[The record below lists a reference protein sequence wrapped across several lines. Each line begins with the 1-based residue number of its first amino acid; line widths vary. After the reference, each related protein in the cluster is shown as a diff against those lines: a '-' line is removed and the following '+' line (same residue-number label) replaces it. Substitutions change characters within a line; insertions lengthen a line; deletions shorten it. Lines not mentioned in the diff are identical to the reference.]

1 MVMQTPKRNDF
12 QRRGRCPGPV
22 FLVVIGLL
30 MAGLTGCYNPKEEK
44 LNMMMAESHVIRTPA
59 AQDVEDFNRQLL
71 AGAEISTDPGDLLL
85 GTGDLL
91 QVEVFEAK
99 ELAAKV
105 RVSSRGYITLPLVG
119 PVEVKGLS
127 AREAEVRIEELYREK
142 YIKDPH
148 VNVFVEEHYSQR
160 VTLVGELKNP
170 GTFDYP
176 SKMRLLDV
184 LSLAGGLNEKAG
196 RTAQIRRMG
205 QTSETSN
212 TIIVDLDRMLHKGQ
226 SELNIQING
235 GDIIFVPAAG
245 NYFIS
250 GAVLKPGA
258 YPIKDQVFLL
268 EAISTAGGFKSYADP
283 DDVVVI
289 RHTQD
294 GERQVLEL
302 DLDDPGVQQMEI
314 RDRDVIIAKSSA
326 WGKFVTGFGI
336 NIGVPG
342 VGGFGYQDPER

>member
-1 MVMQTPKRNDF
+1 MAFGHPKGLIPLFFTEMWERF
-12 QRRGRCPGPV
+12 SYYGMRAI
-22 FLVVIGLL
+22 LVVFMTQYL
-30 MAGLTGCYNPKEEK
+30 MG
-44 LNMMMAESHVIRTPA
+44 
-59 AQDVEDFNRQLL
+59 
-71 AGAEISTDPGDLLL
+71 
-85 GTGDLL
+85 
-91 QVEVFEAK
+91 
-99 ELAAKV
+99 
-105 RVSSRGYITLPLVG
+105 SSGV
-119 PVEVKGLS
+119 
-127 AREAEVRIEELYREK
+127 
-142 YIKDPH
+142 
-148 VNVFVEEHYSQR
+148 
-160 VTLVGELKNP
+160 
-170 GTFDYP
+170 
-176 SKMRLLDV
+176 LDV
-184 LSLAGGLNEKAG
+184 LGEYQPNLIVVSGGNGQLNASNA
-196 RTAQIRRMG
+196 RA
-205 QTSETSN
+205 SDN
-212 TIIVDLDRMLHKGQ
+212 TIIVDLDRMLRRGQ
-226 SELNIQING
+226 NELNIQING

-268 EAISTAGGFKSYADP
+268 EAISTAGGFRAYADP

-342 VGGFGYQDPER
+342 VGGFGYHDPER

>member
-1 MVMQTPKRNDF
+1 MVMRAHKRNDLF
-12 QRRGRCPGPV
+12 WKGRCPGPV

-30 MAGLTGCYNPKEEK
+30 MTALTGCTNPKEEK

-59 AQDVEDFNRQLL
+59 SQDVEDFNRQLL

-212 TIIVDLDRMLHKGQ
+212 TIIVDLDRMLRRGQ
-226 SELNIQING
+226 SELNVQING

-268 EAISTAGGFKSYADP
+268 EAISTAGGFRAYADP

-294 GERQVLEL
+294 GERQVMEL
-302 DLDDPGVQQMEI
+302 DLEDPEVQQMEI

-326 WGKFVTGFGI
+326 WGKFVSGFGI

-342 VGGFGYQDPER
+342 VGGFGYKDPEH

>member
-1 MVMQTPKRNDF
+1 
-12 QRRGRCPGPV
+12 
-22 FLVVIGLL
+22 
-30 MAGLTGCYNPKEEK
+30 
-44 LNMMMAESHVIRTPA
+44 MMMAESHVLRTPA
-59 AQDVEDFNRQLL
+59 SQDVEEFNRELL
-71 AGAEISTDPGDLLL
+71 AGAQVNTDPGDLLL

-105 RVSSRGYITLPLVG
+105 RISSRGYITLPLVG

-127 AREAEVRIEELYREK
+127 AREAEMRIEELYREK

-148 VNVFVEEHYSQR
+148 VSVFVEEHYSQR
-160 VTLVGELKNP
+160 VTLSGELKNP

-196 RTAQIRRMG
+196 RSAQIRRMG
-205 QTSETSN
+205 KTAETSN
-212 TIIVDLDRMLHKGQ
+212 TIIIDLDRMLRLGQ
-226 SELNIQING
+226 NELNLQING

-250 GAVLKPGA
+250 GAVKKPGA

-268 EAISTAGGFKSYADP
+268 EAISAAGGFMAYADP

-289 RHTQD
+289 RHTKD
-294 GERQVLEL
+294 GDRQVMEL
-302 DLDDPGVQQMEI
+302 DLDQPEVQELEI

-342 VGGFGYQDPER
+342 FGGFGYQDPER

>member
-1 MVMQTPKRNDF
+1 VA
-12 QRRGRCPGPV
+12 
-22 FLVVIGLL
+22 FLGTLVL
-30 MAGLTGCYNPKEEK
+30 LTGCYNPKEEK
-44 LNMMMAESHVIRTPA
+44 LNMMMAESHVMRSPHA
-59 AQDVEDFNRQLL
+59 KEAEAFNQELL
-71 AGAEISTDPGDLLL
+71 AGAQISTDPGDLLL

-105 RVSSRGYITLPLVG
+105 RVSSRGYVTLPLVG

-127 AREAEVRIEELYREK
+127 AREAEVRIEGLYREK

-148 VNVFVEEHYSQR
+148 VSVFVEEHYSQR

-170 GTFDYP
+170 GTYDYP
-176 SKMRLLDV
+176 RKMRLLDV
-184 LSLAGGLNEKAG
+184 LSLAGGLTEKAG
-196 RTAQIRRMG
+196 RSAQVRRMG
-205 QTSETSN
+205 STPETSN
-212 TIIVDLDRMLHKGQ
+212 TVIVDLDRMLNQGQ
-226 SELNIQING
+226 GELNIEING
-235 GDIIFVPAAG
+235 GDIVFVPAAG

-258 YPIKDQVFLL
+258 YPIKDQLFLL
-268 EAISTAGGFKSYADP
+268 EAISAAGGFKAYADP

-289 RHTQD
+289 RHTRD
-294 GERQVLEL
+294 GERQVMEL
-302 DLDDPGVQQMEI
+302 DLDDPEVQQLEI
-314 RDRDVIIAKSSA
+314 HDRDVIIAKSSA